1 MIQRTIRA
9 APAVSSVPE
18 RGRGSM
24 YFVPRDEAL
33 REIGSPMKRDLLS
46 VALRFIWAV
55 SYEA

>member
-24 YFVPRDEAL
+24 YFVSRDFA
-33 REIGSPMKRDLLS
+33 RNWSPMKRDLLS
-46 VALRFIWAV
+46 VALRSIWAV

>member
-1 MIQRTIRA
+1 MIQQTIRA

-33 REIGSPMKRDLLS
+33 REIGR
-46 VALRFIWAV
+46 R
-55 SYEA
+55 

>member
-24 YFVPRDEAL
+24 YFVLARNW
-33 REIGSPMKRDLLS
+33 SPMKRDLLS
-46 VALRFIWAV
+46 VALRSIWAV